1 MSRPS
6 PLYRSLPAARSAL
19 QPGPLPLVHPA
30 GVRQPFRSLRSRL
43 VGHAAA
49 NFTRPLVAIVALAAA
64 LLVVAPAGAI
74 EPQVLPLWDNPAPLS
89 NGQEDGDQPQL
100 HVYLVPSD
108 SPTPAIVVLPG
119 GGYGNLAV
127 DHEGVQIAKFFNDH
141 GISVL
146 VCHYRHRG
154 KGNSG
159 KGYGH
164 PVPLMDAQRAIRTA
178 RGQAEQWNLD
188 PNKIGIIGFSAG
200 GHLASTVST
209 HFDSG
214 TADAQDPIARVSS
227 RPDFAILCYPV
238 ISLNQVHTHGGSRR
252 NLLGDNPDPELLQS
266 LSTENSVT
274 AQTPP
279 TFLFH
284 TADDQA
290 VHAENSLRYASA
302 LIRAGVP
309 TELVIFQNGR
319 HGLGLAQGHPGAQA
333 WPQLCIDWLKHRQV
347 LTPQ

>member
-1 MSRPS
+1 M
-6 PLYRSLPAARSAL
+6 
-19 QPGPLPLVHPA
+19 
-30 GVRQPFRSLRSRL
+30 FLRSFVSAFKVL
-43 VGHAAA
+43 TFCGLMLSATGV
-49 NFTRPLVAIVALAAA
+49 LAA
-64 LLVVAPAGAI
+64 
-74 EPQVLPLWDNPAPLS
+74 EPQVMPLWPNPAPGS
-89 NGQEDGDQPQL
+89 AGQDDGDQPPL
-100 HVYLVPSD
+100 HVYLVESA

-119 GGYGNLAV
+119 GGYGGLAV

-164 PVPLMDAQRAIRTA
+164 PVPLMDAQRAVRTA
-178 RGQAEQWNLD
+178 RSQAAAWNID
-188 PNKIGIIGFSAG
+188 PEKIGIIGFSAG

-209 HFDSG
+209 HFDDGQVDS
-214 TADAQDPIARVSS
+214 DDPVARASS
-227 RPDFAILCYPV
+227 RPDFAVLCYPV
-238 ISLNQVHTHGGSRR
+238 ISLGQLHTHGGSQR
-252 NLLGDNPDPELLQS
+252 NLLGPDPDPALLHS

-274 AQTPP
+274 AETPP

-290 VHAENSLRYASA
+290 VSAENSLRYASA

-309 TELVIFQNGR
+309 TELVLFQNGR
-319 HGLGLAQGHPGAQA
+319 HGLGLAAGHPGAEA
-333 WPQLCIDWLKHRQV
+333 WPGLCIQWLKHRNV
-347 LTPQ
+347 LE